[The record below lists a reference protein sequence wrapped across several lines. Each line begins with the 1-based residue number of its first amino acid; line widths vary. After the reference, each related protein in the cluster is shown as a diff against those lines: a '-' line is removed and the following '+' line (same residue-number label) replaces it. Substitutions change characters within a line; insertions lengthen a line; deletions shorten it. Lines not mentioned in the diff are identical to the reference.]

1 MTSILE
7 LKRTGPRE
15 LAVLCQRVADNPGA
29 YLADASEEASKLKL
43 EWEKLQSPPSL
54 NLAVQRKIEQQKDH
68 LGRRMVEF
76 LAGVL

>member
-7 LKRTGPRE
+7 LDRTDPAE
-15 LAVLCQRVADNPGA
+15 LAVLCQRVDDNPGA
-29 YLADASEEASKLKL
+29 YLADAAGEASKLKL

-54 NLAVQRKIEQQKDH
+54 NVIIQRRIELQKDR
-68 LGRRMVEF
+68 LGRRMVKF